1 MGAWIGCVK
10 ATTSTQLTFF
20 ESNSSESTIK
30 ITSLRVWET
39 GLLYKHLGAVNLI
52 FFLNIHLVIWNS
64 TNVSG
69 SLYCVEFHEDLSA
82 INIFL
87 VKDPPSKRNNDG
99 GHFLNQHQQPKQPAP
114 RTSSFYAEA
123 RDKIALLC
131 TQQLL
136 SCTHLKFVA
145 PSAKCKSDHTQT
157 LTQTNSASHFIS
169 RYCTVLY
176 CTDRRVHRKP
186 HVTRTF
192 YFKIQKLP
200 PSPVSYLLSS
210 F

>member
-1 MGAWIGCVK
+1 M
-10 ATTSTQLTFF
+10 
-20 ESNSSESTIK
+20 
-30 ITSLRVWET
+30 
-39 GLLYKHLGAVNLI
+39 
-52 FFLNIHLVIWNS
+52 
-64 TNVSG
+64 SG

-176 CTDRRVHRKP
+176 RQTGSSQA
-186 HVTRTF
+186 TR
-192 YFKIQKLP
+192 YA
-200 PSPVSYLLSS
+200 YLLLQNPKTSIVPRFQSPIFILRTCLSFTSRSS
-210 F
+210 VRVTTNSI

>member
-1 MGAWIGCVK
+1 M
-10 ATTSTQLTFF
+10 
-20 ESNSSESTIK
+20 
-30 ITSLRVWET
+30 
-39 GLLYKHLGAVNLI
+39 
-52 FFLNIHLVIWNS
+52 
-64 TNVSG
+64 
-69 SLYCVEFHEDLSA
+69 EFHEDLSA

-136 SCTHLKFVA
+136 SSCTHLKFVA

-176 CTDRRVHRKP
+176 RQTGSSQA
-186 HVTRTF
+186 TR
-192 YFKIQKLP
+192 YA
-200 PSPVSYLLSS
+200 YLLLQNPKTSIVPRFQSPIFILRTCLSFTSRSS
-210 F
+210 VRVTTNSI